1 MHKHFLI
8 VISSLLI
15 LMLEPAMAKVA
26 QTEISSPGGE
36 WLSYGRDY
44 QEQRFSPLTEINRE
58 TVEGLDLKWSFEFDT
73 ARGMEATPIVHNGVI
88 YVSTGWSH
96 VHAIDART
104 GKQLWHFDAK
114 VDKAHLVRTCCG
126 PVNRGVAI
134 WQENDESP
142 LQVFFGALDGRL
154 IALDAATGTQNWSVQ
169 TTPTESNY
177 SITGAPRIIKG
188 MVVIG
193 NGGAELGVRGFV
205 SAYDV
210 NTGEMRW
217 RFYTVPGDR
226 DKAQESPA
234 LEKALET
241 WSGNEWTKLG
251 GGGGTAWDSLVYDPK
266 LDLLYIGTG
275 NGSPWNREIRSPGG
289 GDNLYLSSIVALR
302 PDTGE
307 YVWHYQVT
315 PKENWDYTATQQ
327 LVLADLEISGE
338 MRSVIM
344 QAPKNGFFYV
354 LDRLTGELLSADA
367 YAKVTWASHVDL
379 ETGRPVETAAADYQ
393 NNGATAIW
401 PAPFG
406 AHNWQPMTYSP
417 NTGYMYIP
425 VQNAPGFYSAQDK
438 VVYGVGRWNTGI
450 DLAENRDPASWVAAK
465 ATTDALIFG
474 ELVAWDPV
482 KKQRAWQVRH
492 SRAANGGILSTAGD
506 LVFQGTREGRFVAY
520 DAFNGKRLWEY
531 QSDSAVLAG
540 PMSYELDGEQ
550 YIAVAQ
556 GSGGA
561 FMMAVGEHL
570 KKKQNNQNKL
580 LVFKLGKFNQTVSL
594 PDESAAS
601 FVALGHEA
609 NTDPD
614 VIHQGSLLYAAN
626 CSICHGI
633 SAKGNDINP
642 DLRYMSEKTH
652 TQFVGIAFGGAL
664 AHKGMVGFHKI
675 LTYEET
681 EAIHAYLDR
690 EQQQVPDMADM
701 SFLQKIEYWVV
712 YAGAKLGERFPG
724 FLNYTRDWMM

>member
-1 MHKHFLI
+1 M
-8 VISSLLI
+8 VI
-15 LMLEPAMAKVA
+15 
-26 QTEISSPGGE
+26 
-36 WLSYGRDY
+36 
-44 QEQRFSPLTEINRE
+44 
-58 TVEGLDLKWSFEFDT
+58 
-73 ARGMEATPIVHNGVI
+73 
-88 YVSTGWSH
+88 
-96 VHAIDART
+96 
-104 GKQLWHFDAK
+104 
-114 VDKAHLVRTCCG
+114 
-126 PVNRGVAI
+126 
-134 WQENDESP
+134 
-142 LQVFFGALDGRL
+142 
-154 IALDAATGTQNWSVQ
+154 
-169 TTPTESNY
+169 
-177 SITGAPRIIKG
+177 
-188 MVVIG
+188 IG

-275 NGSPWNREIRSPGG
+275 NGSPWNRELRSPGG

-379 ETGRPVETAAADYQ
+379 GTGRPVETAAADYQ

-492 SRAANGGILSTAGD
+492 PRAANGGILSTAGD

-614 VIHQGSLLYAAN
+614 VIHQGGLLYAAN